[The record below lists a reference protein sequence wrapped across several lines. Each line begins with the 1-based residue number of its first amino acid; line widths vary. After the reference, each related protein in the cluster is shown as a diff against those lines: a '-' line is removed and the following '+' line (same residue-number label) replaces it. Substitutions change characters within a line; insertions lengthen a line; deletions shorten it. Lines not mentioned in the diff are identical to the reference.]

1 VKGYDPAAEVY
12 TAWDLG
18 IGDSTAIWFAQ
29 TIGREVRIIDFY
41 ENSGVGMAG
50 NATGT
55 PDFVDVATDNIRL
68 SAADTL
74 AFNKFLD
81 SVLVS
86 TTDCDGLPAQV
97 GAYMDIGALE
107 RQ

>member
-1 VKGYDPAAEVY
+1 M
-12 TAWDLG
+12 T
-18 IGDSTAIWFAQ
+18 S
-29 TIGREVRIIDFY
+29 
-41 ENSGVGMAG
+41 

-55 PDFVDVATDNIRL
+55 PDFVDLATDNIRL
-68 SAADTL
+68 NASDAL

-86 TTDCDGLPAQV
+86 TTDCVGLPAQV